1 MDVWS
6 GVGSI
11 SGSANLI
18 GVVAEDEGT
27 SGVGSIS
34 GSANLDTVDVDTP
47 GASGVGSISGSAN
60 LRHRQGTR
68 TRLVG
73 CGFHFGFS

>member
-1 MDVWS
+1 MGSISGSANLLLQMPSKTWLS

-18 GVVAEDEGT
+18 APGAFADVL

-34 GSANLDTVDVDTP
+34 GSANLNVARWMP
-47 GASGVGSISGSAN
+47 IFA
-60 LRHRQGTR
+60 
-68 TRLVG
+68 VG